1 MTIFQSLASPINL
14 KEALVET
21 KLISENNNEVSCQL
35 RESSEDLGANKLS
48 DEANAKKAADNS
60 CDKKNKKNKGSA
72 LMEELLWSG
81 KRRSARV
88 RSSLRGNPEPMDVA
102 EALRRILP
110 RKLLY
115 EKIMQKEKVKQRIK
129 VIQKN

>member
-1 MTIFQSLASPINL
+1 MQGFLSPVSL
-14 KEALVET
+14 KDALP
-21 KLISENNNEVSCQL
+21 KEVSTSKTNQ
-35 RESSEDLGANKLS
+35 EDADKVQDGEKETTVKDNQEEQGINK
-48 DEANAKKAADNS
+48 DQTEEGEKKS
-60 CDKKNKKNKGSA
+60 RKSRGSA

-110 RKLLY
+110 RKLL
-115 EKIMQKEKVKQRIK
+115 
-129 VIQKN
+129 